1 MQTIVWMK
9 NETDDPFRKW
19 NMKQHQGWGMSD
31 LDHFKIGISKENL
44 PAAVMK
50 SATTTKHRD

>member
-1 MQTIVWMK
+1 
-9 NETDDPFRKW
+9 
-19 NMKQHQGWGMSD
+19 MSD